1 MFNPPTLED
10 LQETRRANEKLVL
23 EALDSKP
30 EWVET
35 ELAKTTGLAL
45 SHLRAALASL
55 LDQGRVRR
63 LPGTGTRAVY
73 GLADPGLAD
82 VPATPLTEDALRIR
96 EYLEGRAD
104 SALYMSD
111 QLRLTREEVM
121 AALSLLNAHGMIT
134 CTFVGSLVIFR
145 LKEQQALDA
154 EAAEAAAAAEA
165 GVAPDDAA
173 KPAAKK
179 AAAPKAT
186 APKTV
191 AKKAADADG
200 ADPAS
205 SAAKPA
211 KKAAAPKAAAKPA
224 AKKAAPK
231 KAASKDAGREDTEA
245 AASAPAVTAEPAG
258 AEPESAESA
267 SAAKKPV
274 VRKRVKKP
282 LA

>member
-10 LQETRRANEKLVL
+10 LQKTRRANEKLVL

-82 VPATPLTEDALRIR
+82 VPATPLTEDALRVR

-104 SALYMSD
+104 TALYMSE

-121 AALSLLNAHGMIT
+121 AAVSLLNAHGMIN

-154 EAAEAAAAAEA
+154 ETAAEVVSAGLLPEAASAPAE
-165 GVAPDDAA
+165 
-173 KPAAKK
+173 
-179 AAAPKAT
+179 
-186 APKTV
+186 
-191 AKKAADADG
+191 
-200 ADPAS
+200 S
-205 SAAKPA
+205 EAAKPA
-211 KKAAAPKAAAKPA
+211 KKSAKAAPRAKKPKAEAEDASAEAAAPKASTEAPAEPQPAAKP
-224 AKKAAPK
+224 
-231 KAASKDAGREDTEA
+231 
-245 AASAPAVTAEPAG
+245 
-258 AEPESAESA
+258 
-267 SAAKKPV
+267 
-274 VRKRVKKP
+274 VRKRAKTP
-282 LA
+282 SA

>member
-23 EALDSKP
+23 AALESKP

-82 VPATPLTEDALRIR
+82 VPAGPLTENAKKVRD
-96 EYLEGRAD
+96 YLEGRAD

-145 LKEQQALDA
+145 LKE
-154 EAAEAAAAAEA
+154 
-165 GVAPDDAA
+165 APG
-173 KPAAKK
+173 
-179 AAAPKAT
+179 
-186 APKTV
+186 TV
-191 AKKAADADG
+191 SE
-200 ADPAS
+200 PEV
-205 SAAKPA
+205 PA
-211 KKAAAPKAAAKPA
+211 KG
-224 AKKAAPK
+224 
-231 KAASKDAGREDTEA
+231 GR
-245 AASAPAVTAEPAG
+245 S
-258 AEPESAESA
+258 S
-267 SAAKKPV
+267 
-274 VRKRVKKP
+274 VKKQM
-282 LA
+282 A

>member
-111 QLRLTREEVM
+111 QLRLTREEIM

-145 LKEQQALDA
+145 LKEQQQALEGA
-154 EAAEAAAAAEA
+154 GEAAQVAEPAAKTTAKKSTRKTATSK
-165 GVAPDDAA
+165 AA
-173 KPAAKK
+173 KPADDSAK
-179 AAAPKAT
+179 P
-186 APKTV
+186 
-191 AKKAADADG
+191 
-200 ADPAS
+200 
-205 SAAKPA
+205 AAKPA
-211 KKAAAPKAAAKPA
+211 KKATGKAAKAKA
-224 AKKAAPK
+224 GGDTAESEAEVAPK
-231 KAASKDAGREDTEA
+231 KAAVKK
-245 AASAPAVTAEPAG
+245 APAKKAPAAKAAKADAAGATAEE
-258 AEPESAESA
+258 AEAP
-267 SAAKKPV
+267 KKAPT
-274 VRKRVKKP
+274 RKRVSVK
-282 LA
+282 A

>member
-23 EALDSKP
+23 AALESKP

-82 VPATPLTEDALRIR
+82 VPATPLTENAKKIR
-96 EYLEGRAD
+96 DYLEGRAD

-145 LKEQQALDA
+145 LKETPGASI
-154 EAAEAAAAAEA
+154 EPE
-165 GVAPDDAA
+165 VSA
-173 KPAAKK
+173 KQERTRSTAKK
-179 AAAPKAT
+179 QAQNA
-186 APKTV
+186 
-191 AKKAADADG
+191 
-200 ADPAS
+200 
-205 SAAKPA
+205 
-211 KKAAAPKAAAKPA
+211 
-224 AKKAAPK
+224 
-231 KAASKDAGREDTEA
+231 
-245 AASAPAVTAEPAG
+245 
-258 AEPESAESA
+258 
-267 SAAKKPV
+267 
-274 VRKRVKKP
+274 
-282 LA
+282 